1 MRREL
6 GGQKGGSGGSE
17 MNDSDS
23 DNDGRSSTRSK
34 ASSASKASSSY
45 ISSFSPKR
53 SSPNRKPSAGSLRL
67 NSLLEY
73 SELTAEGDDSSSLAM
88 EHLAEEDSMDAEQEL
103 EIAAVLRA
111 GQEDRDRQLQAEIRA
126 LESETLRLERQW
138 RAKAEAEEKQ
148 ALAAVA
154 KEEEYSSLRN
164 RRNGDATAGTVAGD
178 DPAEL
183 VVTREKLLQQVQ
195 ALRSQAER
203 AAAEEADAQREVTVY
218 REGIAAHRARIRDKQ
233 EQHSLQLREVQ
244 LEYGPRL
251 RELREKIDTITAQIR
266 EGDQQNKKQLVS
278 LEKEHA
284 AELARL
290 DTQVKG
296 EVGRRE
302 EEIAELRDAVEA
314 ENAKIARLE
323 KLIKQY
329 SDRSAPSCKG
339 GAIDP
344 HQVGGGD
351 SSSSVHSAA
360 RGVTRTIRVNG
371 GSAATAVSGGASVG
385 SDASRASSAGRSQR
399 LSSHQRLQQ
408 QPSAQRGTADHSA
421 EARRVSNDIYSAPS
435 HRDEGSTRAGGTPME
450 LTVRSS
456 RNSSRSSSN
465 SRQNVSTGATGR
477 ASRSTLSATER
488 LQKQRHADA
497 EDNDSQVEESS
508 SRWHH
513 TAPIPSSAQRSSRSG
528 VPSEEEGA
536 SSTESEPE
544 EPQPV
549 PSWIRRKQQP

>member
-6 GGQKGGSGGSE
+6 RGQRGGSGGSE

-53 SSPNRKPSAGSLRL
+53 SSPNRKPSAGSLCL
-67 NSLLEY
+67 DSLLEY
-73 SELTAEGDDSSSLAM
+73 SELTAEGDNSSSLAM

-195 ALRSQAER
+195 ALRSQTER

-266 EGDQQNKKQLVS
+266 EGDQLNKKQLVS

-284 AELARL
+284 VELARL

-329 SDRSAPSCKG
+329 SDRSAPSCKS

-351 SSSSVHSAA
+351 SSSVRSAA

-385 SDASRASSAGRSQR
+385 SDASRTSSAGRSQR

-421 EARRVSNDIYSAPS
+421 EASRVSNDIHSAPS

-450 LTVRSS
+450 ITVRSS

-465 SRQNVSTGATGR
+465 SRQNVSAGAADR

-497 EDNDSQVEESS
+497 DDNDSQAEES

-513 TAPIPSSAQRSSRSG
+513 TAPIPSSAQRSSRGG